1 MTNIFFG
8 KIPAKDGN
16 NTSQLIDHYYQA
28 PKGSTWFGG
37 IDVNDYAFIIGP
49 KNGVQLWCA
58 REWKTINNKDRLYFD
73 KICDC
78 NISPSKF
85 ASMIYFECTVDLI
98 VKTIR
103 STGKSETAFFKLEQS
118 DKLTSLAHPIKEL
131 SNPNTYAQDASYRK
145 IILHKSRP
153 KRQNDKDIELYIDG
167 NGFGFVSKAFWK
179 PGGFIA
185 NPNPEQYTK
194 NDNLSNK
201 YKTKQAFTLGSNVSQ
216 IINVKLIDFYD
227 LFFSSKSSSKKKTK
241 PVEVSKEQTQPDK
254 EEIKTSPV
262 ATNGEVK
269 TPLNLILYGPPG
281 TGKTYSTVNKALE
294 VILGETGFSALTEKA
309 DQEKTEKDRRKVF
322 TEEFK
327 RIKEMGQITFTTFH
341 QSMSYED
348 FIEGIKPET
357 HEDTKTRIKSVT
369 YEIKDG
375 IFKQIC
381 EKAKSDFSNNYV
393 LIIDEI
399 NRGNVSQIFGELI
412 TLIEKDKRLGE
423 DEELTVKLPY
433 SSTNIKAGQ
442 VIPEFGVPKNL
453 YIIGTMNTADRSVEA
468 LDTALR
474 RRFSF
479 EEMMPK
485 PELLDNKEIT
495 VGSTKIALKKLLETI
510 NNRLL
515 VLKDREHQI
524 GHSYFMGVTNG
535 NDLKKVFFDKII
547 PLLQEYFYGD
557 YEKIQMVLGEGFV
570 KTTET
575 TDFVS
580 FATKVEPD
588 TLPKEI
594 YSIEDKDSMDE
605 SSFESALNLL
615 LSIKKDS
622 PDKLGENGTTGDV

>member
-1 MTNIFFG
+1 MANIYFG

-16 NTSQLIDHYYQA
+16 NTRQLINHYYQA

-37 IDVNDYAFIIGP
+37 IDVNDYAFIVGP

-85 ASMIYFECTVDLI
+85 ASIIYFECTIDLI

-103 STGKSETAFFKLEQS
+103 STGKSETAFFKLEPS
-118 DKLTSLAHPIKEL
+118 DKLTSLANPIKEL
-131 SNPNTYAQDASYRK
+131 SNPNTYAQDVSYRK
-145 IILHKSRP
+145 IILYKSRP
-153 KRQNDKDIELYIDG
+153 PKQNDIDIELYIDG

-194 NDNLSNK
+194 KDNLSNK

-241 PVEVSKEQTQPDK
+241 PVKVSKQQTQLDDK
-254 EEIKTSPV
+254 EEVKTSPTT
-262 ATNGEVK
+262 TNGEVK

-294 VILGETGFSALTEKA
+294 VILGETGFSALTVQA

-322 TEEFK
+322 TEKFK
-327 RIKEMGQITFTTFH
+327 RIKEMGQIAFTTFH

-357 HEDTKTRIKSVT
+357 HEDTKTKIKSVT

-433 SSTNIKAGQ
+433 SSTNKKAGQ
-442 VIPEFGVPKNL
+442 AIPEFGVPKNL

-495 VGSTKIALKKLLETI
+495 VGSKKIAIKKLLETI

-524 GHSYFMGVTNG
+524 GHSYFMGVDSVEN
-535 NDLKKVFFDKII
+535 LKDVFFNKII

-557 YEKIQMVLGEGFV
+557 YEKIQMVLGQGFV
-570 KTTET
+570 KIEKPNYSKLFAVKTN
-575 TDFVS
+575 TDNLPNTLFRI
-580 FATKVEPD
+580 VEND
-588 TLPKEI
+588 DRFDLEQALESLLSEGEEPKE
-594 YSIEDKDSMDE
+594 E
-605 SSFESALNLL
+605 
-615 LSIKKDS
+615 
-622 PDKLGENGTTGDV
+622 TGDNDVNP